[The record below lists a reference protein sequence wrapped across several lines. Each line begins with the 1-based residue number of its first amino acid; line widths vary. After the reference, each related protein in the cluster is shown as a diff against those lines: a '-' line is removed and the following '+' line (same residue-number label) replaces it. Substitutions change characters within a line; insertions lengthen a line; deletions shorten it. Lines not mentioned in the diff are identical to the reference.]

1 MSDSNDFVT
10 FFAGMVIGGLVGAA
24 AAMLLAPQSG
34 EETRAMIR
42 DKSIELKD
50 KAVDAGQEAQLRAEK
65 ALEATRAQLD
75 GAVRD
80 LRSRTDELSKQLSK
94 ESAKQ
99 STAATPDAP
108 PAPPKPP
115 APAKA

>member
-34 EETRAMIR
+34 EETRALIR

-50 KAVDAGQEAQLRAEK
+50 KAVDVSQDVQLRAEK
-65 ALEATRAQLD
+65 ALDTTRVQLED
-75 GAVRD
+75 VVDELKG
-80 LRSRTDELSKQLSK
+80 RTDELAKLISK
-94 ESAKQ
+94 ETAKLTSA
-99 STAATPDAP
+99 AASGCSAEVLMG
-108 PAPPKPP
+108 
-115 APAKA
+115 

>member
-1 MSDSNDFVT
+1 MSDNNDFVT

-50 KAVDAGQEAQLRAEK
+50 KAIDVGQDVQLRAEK
-65 ALEATRAQLD
+65 ALETTRAQLED
-75 GAVRD
+75 VVDD
-80 LRSRTDELSKQLSK
+80 LKSRTDELAKLISK
-94 ESAKQ
+94 ETAKL
-99 STAATPDAP
+99 STPAAPAAP
-108 PAPPKPP
+108 PAPPK
-115 APAKA
+115 A

>member
-34 EETRAMIR
+34 EETRAMIH
-42 DKSIELKD
+42 DKGIELKD
-50 KAVDAGQEAQLRAEK
+50 KAVDVGQDAQLRAEK

-75 GAVRD
+75 GAVKD
-80 LRSRTDELSKQLSK
+80 LKSRTDELSKQLSK

-99 STAATPDAP
+99 STPPATPAP
-108 PAPPKPP
+108 PAPPT
-115 APAKA
+115 PAKA

>member
-50 KAVDAGQEAQLRAEK
+50 KAVDVGQDMPVAR
-65 ALEATRAQLD
+65 R
-75 GAVRD
+75 
-80 LRSRTDELSKQLSK
+80 
-94 ESAKQ
+94 ESAGDH
-99 STAATPDAP
+99 PR
-108 PAPPKPP
+108 PARRRGR
-115 APAKA
+115 